1 MKILQLLL
9 LWAGTATLAAA
20 QPEKA
25 QLQAVWEDTQQ
36 ALEDRFSALDEYYT
50 LNNLQYPD
58 ATRSSLDYHYRLAKA
73 TRQPL
78 QMYQALKRRGNLHR
92 LQGAYPAAMQA
103 YLEADSLA
111 KAAGDPLLQADIKGN
126 IGNVYVYRKDYVLAT
141 RYFADALD
149 IYQTIGHDEGRRR
162 MLTSLGSVFLII
174 QSYPT
179 ALDYY
184 QRVLKELKEKQI
196 EDKST
201 GIVYINMGWA
211 YHQLADPD
219 KAKTCYYAGLDLLLQ
234 EKALF
239 YVAAT
244 YTNLAILYR
253 DLQQYPRAQQ
263 YAQKSA
269 DLNRQLGVSA
279 EETEARL
286 LLAEILA
293 TRDPAAALA
302 AARSLQAA
310 VEKQADP
317 HLRQELYKILYN
329 CHKRL
334 GQAGPALAMHE
345 IYTRCHD
352 SIQAEKSH
360 YNVLQE
366 AFRKDVA
373 LQLANLNLQ
382 REQEKNALQIRQL
395 KTILLLLTLFFLAI
409 SSLILYISR
418 TEARNRQKRSELLAE
433 IDRLKTAGRQELIID
448 PTAFELD
455 RSQLEHSLGRK
466 LNETDWKVLNIL
478 LEDPSASN
486 RSIAEKACLSVDG
499 IGSSLKRMYEYF
511 AVKDT
516 KYKKISL
523 LLAAIQRSRG
533 AG

>member
-9 LWAGTATLAAA
+9 LWAATATLAAA

-36 ALEDRFSALDEYYT
+36 SLEDRFSALDEYHT

-58 ATRSSLDYHYRLAKA
+58 ATRTSLDYHYRLAKA
-73 TRQPL
+73 SRQPL
-78 QMYQALKRRGNLHR
+78 QMYEALKRKGNLFR
-92 LQGAYPAAMQA
+92 LQGSYPAAMQA

-111 KAAGDPLLQADIKGN
+111 KAANDPLRQADIKGN
-126 IGNVYVYRKDYVLAT
+126 IGNVYIYRKDYVLAT
-141 RYFADALD
+141 RYFADALE
-149 IYQTIGHDEGRRR
+149 IYQTIANDEGRRR
-162 MLTSLGSVFLII
+162 ILTSLGSVFLII
-174 QSYPT
+174 QNYPT

-184 QRVLKELKEKQI
+184 QRVLAELKEKQI
-196 EDKST
+196 EDRST

-211 YHQLADPD
+211 YYKLDQAD
-219 KAKTCYYAGLDLLLQ
+219 KARTCYHAGLNLLLQ

-244 YTNLAILYR
+244 YTNLAILHR
-253 DLQQYPRAQQ
+253 DLQQYPQARQ

-269 DLNRQLGVSA
+269 DLNQQLGALA

-293 TRDPAAALA
+293 TKDPAAALA
-302 AARSLQAA
+302 AARSLQAT

-317 HLRQELYKILYN
+317 HLRQELYKLLYN

-352 SIQAEKSH
+352 SIQAEISH

-366 AFRKDVA
+366 AFSKDVA
-373 LQLANLNLQ
+373 LQLANLNFQ
-382 REQEKNALQIRQL
+382 REQEKNELQITQL

-409 SSLILYISR
+409 SSLILHISR
-418 TEARNRQKRSELLAE
+418 TAARNQQKRNELLAE
-433 IDRLKTAGRQELIID
+433 IARLKAAGRQELIID

-455 RSQLEHSLGRK
+455 RSQLERSLGRK

-486 RSIAEKACLSVDG
+486 RSIAEKACLSIDG

-516 KYKKISL
+516 KYKKIAL
-523 LLAAIQRSRG
+523 ILAAIQRSKG

>member
-1 MKILQLLL
+1 
-9 LWAGTATLAAA
+9 
-20 QPEKA
+20 
-25 QLQAVWEDTQQ
+25 
-36 ALEDRFSALDEYYT
+36 
-50 LNNLQYPD
+50 
-58 ATRSSLDYHYRLAKA
+58 
-73 TRQPL
+73 
-78 QMYQALKRRGNLHR
+78 
-92 LQGAYPAAMQA
+92 
-103 YLEADSLA
+103 
-111 KAAGDPLLQADIKGN
+111 
-126 IGNVYVYRKDYVLAT
+126 
-141 RYFADALD
+141 
-149 IYQTIGHDEGRRR
+149 
-162 MLTSLGSVFLII
+162 
-174 QSYPT
+174 
-179 ALDYY
+179 
-184 QRVLKELKEKQI
+184 
-196 EDKST
+196 
-201 GIVYINMGWA
+201 
-211 YHQLADPD
+211 
-219 KAKTCYYAGLDLLLQ
+219 
-234 EKALF
+234 
-239 YVAAT
+239 
-244 YTNLAILYR
+244 
-253 DLQQYPRAQQ
+253 
-263 YAQKSA
+263 
-269 DLNRQLGVSA
+269 
-279 EETEARL
+279 
-286 LLAEILA
+286 
-293 TRDPAAALA
+293 
-302 AARSLQAA
+302 
-310 VEKQADP
+310 
-317 HLRQELYKILYN
+317 
-329 CHKRL
+329 
-334 GQAGPALAMHE
+334 MHE

-352 SIQAEKSH
+352 SIQAEINH